1 MKQRISLLL
10 ALLLCLSLALTGCEG
25 QAADTDSDAVT
36 DNTAVSGSADAE
48 AVTLLD
54 ADEMFTDRDY
64 EVGYDESECVVI
76 TLNGDSASCDSDS
89 VTVSGSTVTITD
101 EGTYLL
107 TGSLT
112 DGMVIVDAGDSDKLQ
127 LVLDGVDI
135 CSETAAALYIRQAD
149 KVFVTLASGS
159 ENTLSN
165 GGSFVD
171 IDENSI
177 DAVIFSKDDLTLNG
191 SGTLTVQSPA
201 GHGIVSKDD
210 LVITSGTYNITAD
223 SHGLSGKDSVR
234 ISEGTLTIVSG
245 KDGVHA
251 ENADDSSLGYLYI
264 AGGTF
269 DITAEGDGLSAES
282 ILQIDGGTFAIA
294 TGGGSANGESD
305 RNDSW
310 SRFGGMQYSTDSSDE
325 DTGSVKGVKSS
336 GDLVLNGGTFT
347 VDAADDAL
355 HSNADLTVTGGTYT
369 LSSGDDGMHADGTL
383 TITGGTLNIVT
394 SYEGIEGQ
402 SIDITGG
409 VISVTASDDGLNASG
424 GNDES
429 GYSGFGGGM
438 DAFSTDTD
446 CTLTISGGTL
456 TVTAGGDGID
466 SNGSLTVTGGT
477 VWVDGPTDSGNGA
490 LDYGTSATITGGT
503 FVALGSSAMAVNF
516 GSNSTQ
522 GCMLITVSTQQAGTE
537 ITLADSS
544 GTVLVSGTAGK
555 SYNSVL
561 ISCPGLAQG
570 ETYTLTTGSDST
582 EITLSSLVY
591 SASGTSGM
599 GGGNMGDNRGGRGG
613 MH

>member
-1 MKQRISLLL
+1 MNKRISILL
-10 ALLLCLSLALTGCEG
+10 ALLLCFSPALTSCES
-25 QAADTDSDAVT
+25 QASDADTETTVES
-36 DNTAVSGSADAE
+36 VSTDAE
-48 AVTLLD
+48 AITLLD
-54 ADEMFTDRDY
+54 TDDMFTDRDY

-76 TLNGDSASCDSDS
+76 TLDGDSASCDSDS

-107 TGSLT
+107 TGDLT
-112 DGMVIVDAGDSDKLQ
+112 DGMIIVDADDSDKLQ

-135 CSETAAALYIRQAD
+135 CSGTSAALYVRQAD

-191 SGTLTVQSPA
+191 SGTLTIQSPA

-210 LVITSGTYNITAD
+210 LVITSGTYDITAA
-223 SHGLSGKDSVR
+223 SHGLSSKDSVR
-234 ISEGTLTIVSG
+234 ISEGAFTIVSG

-264 AGGTF
+264 AGGSF
-269 DITAEGDGLSAES
+269 DITAEGDGLSAGS
-282 ILQIDGGTFAIA
+282 VLQIDGGTFTVA

-310 SRFGGMQYSTDSSDE
+310 SRFGGMQYSSGSGDE
-325 DTGSVKGVKSS
+325 ESASVKGIKAS

-355 HSNADLTVTGGTYT
+355 HSNADITVTGGNYS
-369 LSSGDDGMHADGTL
+369 LSSGDDGLHADGAL
-383 TITGGTLNIVT
+383 SITGGTLNVVT
-394 SYEGIEGQ
+394 CYEGIEGQ
-402 SIDITGG
+402 SIDISGG
-409 VISVTASDDGLNASG
+409 SITVTASDDGLNASG

-438 DAFSTDTD
+438 DAFSTDTG
-446 CTLTISGGTL
+446 CTITISGGSL
-456 TVTAGGDGID
+456 TVSAGGDGID

-490 LDYGTSATITGGT
+490 LDYGTEATISGGT
-503 FVALGSSAMAVNF
+503 FVALGTSAMAVNF
-516 GSNSTQ
+516 GSSSTQ
-522 GCMLITVSTQQAGTE
+522 GSMLITVSSQQAGTE
-537 ITLADSS
+537 IALADSS

-570 ETYTLTTGSDST
+570 ETYTLTTASDST

-591 SASGTSGM
+591 SSSGGAMGM
-599 GGGNMGDNRGGRGG
+599 GGTMGDNRGGRGG

>member
-10 ALLLCLSLALTGCEG
+10 ALLLCLSLALTGCES

-36 DNTAVSGSADAE
+36 DNDAVSGSADAE
-48 AVTLLD
+48 AVALLD
-54 ADEMFTDRDY
+54 TDEMFTDRDY
-64 EVGYDESECVVI
+64 EVGYDESACVVI
-76 TLNGDSASCDSDS
+76 TLDGDSASCDSDS

-107 TGSLT
+107 TGTLT
-112 DGMVIVDAGDSDKLQ
+112 DGMVIVDADDSDKLQ

-135 CSETAAALYIRQAD
+135 CSGTSAALYIRQAD
-149 KVFVTLASGS
+149 KVFLTLASGS

-210 LVITSGTYNITAD
+210 LVITSGTYDITAD

-264 AGGTF
+264 AGGTY
-269 DITAEGDGLSAES
+269 DITAEGDGLSAGS
-282 ILQIDGGTFAIA
+282 VLQIDGGTFTVT

-310 SRFGGMQYSTDSSDE
+310 SRFGGMQYSADSTDE
-325 DTGSVKGVKSS
+325 DTASVKGVKSS

-402 SIDITGG
+402 SIDLSGG

-429 GYSGFGGGM
+429 GYAGFGGGR
-438 DAFSTDTD
+438 DAFSADTD

-490 LDYGTSATITGGT
+490 LDYGTEATISGGT
-503 FVALGSSAMAVNF
+503 FVDLGTSAMAVNF
-516 GSNSTQ
+516 GSSSTQ
-522 GCMLITVSTQQAGTE
+522 GSMLITVSSQQAGTE
-537 ITLADSS
+537 IALADSS

-570 ETYTLTTGSDST
+570 ENYTLTTGSDST

-591 SASGTSGM
+591 SSTGGGMSGT
-599 GGGNMGDNRGGRGG
+599 MGDNRGGRGG

>member
-10 ALLLCLSLALTGCEG
+10 ALLLCLSLALTGCES

-36 DNTAVSGSADAE
+36 DSAAVSGFADAE
-48 AVTLLD
+48 AVVLLD
-54 ADEMFTDRDY
+54 TDEMFTDRDY
-64 EVGYDESECVVI
+64 EVGYDESTCVVI
-76 TLNGDSASCDSDS
+76 TLDGDSASCDSDS
-89 VTVSGSTVTITD
+89 VTVSGSTITITD

-107 TGSLT
+107 TGTLT
-112 DGMVIVDAGDSDKLQ
+112 DGMVIVDADDSDKLQ
-127 LVLDGVDI
+127 LVLDRVDI
-135 CSETAAALYIRQAD
+135 CSGTSAALYIRQAD
-149 KVFVTLASGS
+149 KVFLTLASGS

-210 LVITSGTYNITAD
+210 LVITSGTYDITAD

-245 KDGVHA
+245 KGGVHA

-269 DITAEGDGLSAES
+269 DITAEGDGLSAGS
-282 ILQIDGGTFAIA
+282 VLQIDGGTFTVT

-310 SRFGGMQYSTDSSDE
+310 SRFGGMQYSADSTDE
-325 DTGSVKGVKSS
+325 GTASVKGVKSS

-369 LSSGDDGMHADGTL
+369 LSSGDDGVHADGTL

-394 SYEGIEGQ
+394 SYEDIEGQ
-402 SIDITGG
+402 SINLSGV

-429 GYSGFGGGM
+429 GYAGFGGGM
-438 DAFSTDTD
+438 DAFSADTD

-503 FVALGSSAMAVNF
+503 FVALGTSAMAVNF
-516 GSNSTQ
+516 GSSSTQ
-522 GCMLITVSTQQAGTE
+522 GSMLITVSTQQAGTE

-555 SYNSVL
+555 GYNSVL

-570 ETYTLTTGSDST
+570 KTYTLTTGSDST

-591 SASGTSGM
+591 SSTSGGMSGT
-599 GGGNMGDNRGGRGG
+599 MGDNRGDRGG